1 MRQKHRRRT
10 LCECRPHL
18 PCVVEGPLLMMS
30 DSLLWPDHCVVGTS
44 GAELIPELHQHKL
57 STLINK
63 GEDKRVESYSGF
75 GPPFRNPAVGMSTL
89 DATLKAAHVSRVFV
103 VGLAYDFCVKSTA
116 LDAVEHGYETFVIE
130 DATKAVMQDAESL
143 DKTRSELRKAGVEII
158 SMDSDVLH
166 AIKAVEQS

>member
-1 MRQKHRRRT
+1 
-10 LCECRPHL
+10 
-18 PCVVEGPLLMMS
+18 MMS

-143 DKTRSELRKAGVEII
+143 EKTRSELRKAGVEII

-166 AIKAVEQS
+166 AIKAVGQS